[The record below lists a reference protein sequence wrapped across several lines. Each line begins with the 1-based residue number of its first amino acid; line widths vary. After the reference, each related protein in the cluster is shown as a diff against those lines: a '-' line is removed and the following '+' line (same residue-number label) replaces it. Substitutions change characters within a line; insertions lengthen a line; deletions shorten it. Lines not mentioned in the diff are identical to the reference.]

1 MGCAD
6 LHGLSLAFLESD
18 VTYNQQ
24 TDLFHFL
31 CILRFSQ
38 VPWHLRWASHSASSV
53 STHQMPS
60 KRNLG
65 KGRHRNTC
73 YCLAQ
78 SSGKG
83 EGRCHNSKKW
93 ALMEIHIPWGWS
105 KGDLVVLKREPLGSC
120 QWEGWAPTHTVG
132 MSPYNCMDTRAP
144 SWLERR
150 NIEKQPSL
158 KRGPCK
164 LV

>member
-60 KRNLG
+60 KRHLG
-65 KGRHRNTC
+65 TGRHRNTC

-105 KGDLVVLKREPLGSC
+105 LWALDRPQWTHLMLTTGELGSAVIPRRPRLRSTC
-120 QWEGWAPTHTVG
+120 ILI
-132 MSPYNCMDTRAP
+132 
-144 SWLERR
+144 LEPKTF
-150 NIEKQPSL
+150 IL
-158 KRGPCK
+158 KLNPH
-164 LV
+164 LLH